1 VTRFSPDFISYG
13 EDLVMECE
21 ESVELLSELHA
32 GTLEETTAVL
42 VRRHL
47 ADCPPCC
54 DVFEDLQTIV
64 ITATSLGRM
73 NDLEFPDE
81 NVVWQRITLRRTVH

>member
-1 VTRFSPDFISYG
+1 
-13 EDLVMECE
+13 MECE

-32 GTLEETTAVL
+32 GSLEETRAIL

-54 DVFEDLQTIV
+54 DVYDELQTIV
-64 ITATSLGRM
+64 ITAPSLGHSS
-73 NDLEFPDE
+73 DTLEFPDE
-81 NVVWQRITLRRTVH
+81 NIIWQRITVRRTVH

>member
-1 VTRFSPDFISYG
+1 
-13 EDLVMECE
+13 MECE

-32 GTLEETTAVL
+32 GTLEETRAIL

-54 DVFEDLQTIV
+54 DVYDELQTIV
-64 ITATSLGRM
+64 ITATSLGQS
-73 NDLEFPDE
+73 NDTLEFPDE
-81 NVVWQRITLRRTVH
+81 NIIWQRITLRRTVH

>member
-1 VTRFSPDFISYG
+1 
-13 EDLVMECE
+13 MECE

-32 GTLEETTAVL
+32 GSLEETRAVL

-54 DVFEDLQTIV
+54 DVYDELQTIV
-64 ITATSLGRM
+64 ITATSLGQS
-73 NDLEFPDE
+73 NDTLEFPDE
-81 NVVWQRITLRRTVH
+81 NIIWQRITVRRTVH

>member
-1 VTRFSPDFISYG
+1 
-13 EDLVMECE
+13 MECE

-32 GTLEETTAVL
+32 GTLEETRAVL

-54 DVFEDLQTIV
+54 DVYDELQTIV
-64 ITATSLGRM
+64 ITATSLGQS
-73 NDLEFPDE
+73 NDTLEFPDE
-81 NVVWQRITLRRTVH
+81 NIVWQRITVRRTVH